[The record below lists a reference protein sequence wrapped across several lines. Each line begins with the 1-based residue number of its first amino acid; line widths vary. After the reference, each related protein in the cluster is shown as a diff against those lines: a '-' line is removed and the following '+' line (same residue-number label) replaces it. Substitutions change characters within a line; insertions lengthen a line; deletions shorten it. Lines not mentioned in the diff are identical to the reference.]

1 MFDRRL
7 LFDRGKLD
15 KMLGRSSIGS
25 NKRNNQKQSNEPK
38 ISRNQQIN
46 RDVRKARHQREK
58 GYERGRQ
65 RAEELF
71 NRPKIGLSPEERSA
85 IQFEANRGIKR
96 SEQAAN
102 RRLLGEQGM
111 HGISG
116 KSGVAYAQ
124 QRDIA
129 RQANEARGQAQ
140 RDLSKLDEDRK
151 LKNLAAMFS
160 IEQGEA
166 AQSQLDRQIAQDQLR
181 LDDERKRQRYWENK
195 FNRNLSR
202 V

>member
-7 LFDRGKLD
+7 LFDRKQVNKL
-15 KMLGRSSIGS
+15 MGRTH
-25 NKRNNQKQSNEPK
+25 RNDRSKNTNEEKKPRLN
-38 ISRNQQIN
+38 RNQQIN
-46 RDVRKARHQREK
+46 RSARQARQEREK
-58 GYERGRQ
+58 GYERGRE

-71 NRPKIGLSPEERSA
+71 NRPKIGLTPEERSA

-96 SEQAAN
+96 AEQSAN

-111 HGISG
+111 RGISG

-124 QRDIA
+124 QRDMA

-140 RDLSKLDEDRK
+140 RDLMKLDEDRK
-151 LKNLAAMFS
+151 LKNMAAQFS